1 MSRNK
6 WVVPTSLLVSLGLLA
21 AACGG
26 ERPVAL
32 ARELTK
38 MYESVWR
45 GPLDEAVAHLRSTA
59 PRGEY
64 VIVLKRA
71 PPRAEIS
78 DEEIRNALHKAL
90 VGHTR
95 KDAIEVVVGQLE
107 VPKRRVYD
115 LALAVSRDV

>member
-1 MSRNK
+1 
-6 WVVPTSLLVSLGLLA
+6 
-21 AACGG
+21 
-26 ERPVAL
+26 
-32 ARELTK
+32 

-45 GPLDEAVAHLRSTA
+45 GPLEEAVAHLASTA

-64 VIVLKRA
+64 AIVLQGA

>member
-1 MSRNK
+1 
-6 WVVPTSLLVSLGLLA
+6 TIDDLA

-38 MYESVWR
+38 RYESVWR
-45 GPLDEAVAHLRSTA
+45 GPLAEAVVHSRS
-59 PRGEY
+59 PPQRGEY
-64 VIVLKRA
+64 AIVLQVA
-71 PPRAEIS
+71 PPRAEIT
-78 DEEIRNALHKAL
+78 DEEIRNALDKAL